1 MKITFIYKADS
12 GAGNTLLDIGHRI
25 LSPKT
30 YPCQLCMITH
40 DHFGK
45 KQEFRAWIEN
55 AGYELAFYHRDE
67 FVREHGRELNWPAVL
82 ISDGEHEL
90 CIEGGQIDALSDF
103 QALQDLIATSIK
115 QNFQQRKE

>member
-12 GAGNTLLDIGHRI
+12 GLGNTLLDIGHRI

-45 KQEFRAWIEN
+45 KQEFRRWIEN
-55 AGYELAFYHRDE
+55 TGYELAFYHQDE
-67 FVREHGRELNWPAVL
+67 FVRAFGRELNWPALL
-82 ISDGEHEL
+82 ISDGDREI
-90 CIEGGQIDALSDF
+90 CIEGETIAALENF
-103 QALQDLIATSIK
+103 EALQDLIETSIR
-115 QNFQQRKE
+115 QNFQPRKE